1 MATQHAVVFGS
12 TGRVGSAVVR
22 IALERGHRVT
32 AVARDPAKV
41 EQRAAGLTVIR
52 GDTSDP
58 QSVAAVLTAA
68 ADATAVIMAVGSDPL
83 KASTLVTTTVRNIAQ
98 AMPAAGV
105 RRYLGVSGTAQMPA
119 TILGR
124 MTQLG
129 LRLAI
134 KATADHQHAY
144 HVITDTDL
152 DYVLAGCPYI
162 KDGAAASRYQE
173 HPGKFP
179 GGYKTITPTN
189 VADFLCT
196 ELDRERYHRQ
206 IVGIW

>member
-22 IALERGHRVT
+22 IALARGDHVT

-41 EQRAAGLTVIR
+41 QQRDARLTVVR

-68 ADATAVIMAVGSDPL
+68 ADATAVVMAVGSDPL
-83 KASTLVTTTVRNIAQ
+83 KASTLVTTTVRHIAQ
-98 AMPAAGV
+98 AMPAAGL

-119 TILGR
+119 TVLGR
-124 MTQLG
+124 ITQFG
-129 LRLAI
+129 LRRAI
-134 KATADHQHAY
+134 KATADHQSAY
-144 HVITDTDL
+144 DVITATDL

-162 KDGAAASRYQE
+162 KDGPATSRYHE

-189 VADFLCT
+189 VADFQCT